1 MMQRW
6 EDDFFKKK
14 IIYSFVSQRL
24 LQDYSSYH
32 AGQAL
37 GEQSKLSRA
46 NE

>member
-14 IIYSFVSQRL
+14 ICSFVSQRL